1 MAYEVMYEGD
11 GFIRKG
17 PEHEEFAAEEQKT
30 AAKSVQPRKKTWRGG
45 ITMFH
50 LMRLLFNH

>member
-17 PEHEEFAAEEQKT
+17 PERKGIAADQQRTVEKNC
-30 AAKSVQPRKKTWRGG
+30 APRKKTWRGG
-45 ITMFH
+45 ITVFH
-50 LMRLLFNH
+50 LMRLLFSH

>member
-1 MAYEVMYEGD
+1 MAYQVMYEGD

-17 PEHEEFAAEEQKT
+17 PEQNEIAAEEQRT
-30 AAKSVQPRKKTWRGG
+30 ATGCAEPRKRTWRGG

>member
-1 MAYEVMYEGD
+1 MAYDSMYEGD

-17 PEHEEFAAEEQKT
+17 PAPKDVKESRPVEKNTERK
-30 AAKSVQPRKKTWRGG
+30 KKTWRGG
-45 ITMFH
+45 ITVFH